1 MIVISLA
8 NQKGGVA
15 KTTTNVNLSGIF
27 AEQGYSVLIVDADPQ
42 CNSTSYFLDP
52 NLPPN
57 ETLAAIY
64 DGEIT
69 EQTARQ
75 IIRPTR
81 ISRLDIAPGGFS
93 LSARV
98 WEIVQDKKS
107 GLMIGEFVKQA
118 AKHKKYDFV
127 FIDCPPDIGIFTMG
141 AFFAS
146 DYILIPIQPER
157 LSVEGV
163 EQLMIKVQEFWK
175 IRGENK
181 PQILGTVTTMFH
193 GQNRSHK
200 EWAPKIEEICGELLL
215 GIVHR
220 SSAISIMSDAGKL
233 LLEDRPNR
241 KARPFQ
247 QHLKIAKKMLDRLRD
262 NGDIAAAK

>member
-1 MIVISLA
+1 LA
-8 NQKGGVA
+8 
-15 KTTTNVNLSGIF
+15 
-27 AEQGYSVLIVDADPQ
+27 E
-42 CNSTSYFLDP
+42 
-52 NLPPN
+52 
-57 ETLAAIY
+57 IY
-64 DGEIT
+64 DDNIT

-81 ISRLDIAPGGFS
+81 ISRLDIVPGGFS

-98 WEIVQDKKS
+98 WEIVQNRAS
-107 GLMIGEFVKQA
+107 GLRISQFIDVA
-118 AKHKKYDFV
+118 AKHKKYDFI

-141 AFFAS
+141 AFYAS

-175 IRGENK
+175 IRGEDK
-181 PQILGTVTTMFH
+181 PQILGTITTMFH

-200 EWAPKIEEICGELLL
+200 DWAPKIEEICGDLLL
-215 GIVHR
+215 GVVHR
-220 SSAISIMSDAGKL
+220 SSAISILSDAGKL

-247 QHLKIAKKMLDRLRD
+247 QHLKIAKKMLDKLRAL
-262 NGDIAAAK
+262 GEISSVR

>member
-1 MIVISLA
+1 MISLA

-15 KTTTNVNLSGIF
+15 KTTTNVNLAGIF
-27 AEQGYSVLIVDADPQ
+27 AEQGFSVLIVDSDPQ
-42 CNSTSYFLDP
+42 CNSTSFFLDP

-64 DGEIT
+64 DDKIT
-69 EQTARQ
+69 EQTVRQ

-98 WEIVQDKKS
+98 WEIVQDKTS
-107 GLMIGEFVKQA
+107 GLRIDKFVKLA
-118 AKHKKYDFV
+118 AKHKKYDLV

-146 DYILIPIQPER
+146 DYIFIPIQPER

-163 EQLMIKVQEFWK
+163 EQLIMKVQEFWK
-175 IRGENK
+175 MRGEQK
-181 PQILGTVTTMFH
+181 PQILGTVTTMFS
-193 GQNRSHK
+193 GQSRSNK
-200 EWAPKIEEICGELLL
+200 DWAKKIEEICGDLLF
-215 GIVHR
+215 GQIHR
-220 SSAISIMSDAGKL
+220 ASAISLTSDAGKL

-247 QHLKIAKKMLDRLRD
+247 QHLKIAKKMLEKLVR
-262 NGDIAAAK
+262 NGDITPLR

>member
-1 MIVISLA
+1 MTVIALA

-15 KTTTNVNLSGIF
+15 KTTTNVNLAGIF

-42 CNSTSYFLDP
+42 CNSTSFFLDP
-52 NLPPN
+52 NLPSN

-64 DGEIT
+64 DDIT
-69 EQTARQ
+69 EQTVRQ

-81 ISRLDIAPGGFS
+81 IARLDIVPGGFS

-98 WEIVQDKKS
+98 WEIVQDKTS
-107 GLMIGEFVKQA
+107 GLRIDQFVKLA
-118 AKHKKYDFV
+118 GKHKKYDFV

-163 EQLMIKVQEFWK
+163 EQLMMKVQEFWK

-181 PQILGTVTTMFH
+181 PQILGTITTMFH
-193 GQNRSHK
+193 GQSRSNK
-200 EWAPKIEEICGELLL
+200 EWAPKIEKICGDLLL
-215 GIVHR
+215 GVVHR
-220 SSAISIMSDAGKL
+220 SSSIAVLSDAGKL
-233 LLEDRPNR
+233 ILEDRPNR

-247 QHLKIAKKMLDRLRD
+247 QHLKIAKKILDRLK
-262 NGDIAAAK
+262 NFGVIE